1 MATAPQT
8 TAPDPT
14 AAPPD
19 VRYYV
24 GLDLGQVSDYTAISV
39 LKQSRPPL
47 ARPDDDYQ
55 PASYTIAHLDRF
67 RGVPYPEVVRR
78 VKELLG
84 RPELHP
90 VKPERVRVSGNY
102 RLVDEPAR
110 PVDMFVNAKMPGEL
124 VPLTITSGSGSRRD
138 SYAVGVLGWWVAKLE
153 LVGCVQACLQG
164 GRLKCVPALSL
175 APVLTRE
182 LQDFQ
187 VRITASANE
196 TFSARENAHDDLLLA
211 TATALWAAERPIQR
225 YFLYSLYDRAW

>member
-1 MATAPQT
+1 
-8 TAPDPT
+8 
-14 AAPPD
+14 
-19 VRYYV
+19 
-24 GLDLGQVSDYTAISV
+24 
-39 LKQSRPPL
+39 
-47 ARPDDDYQ
+47 
-55 PASYTIAHLDRF
+55 
-67 RGVPYPEVVRR
+67 
-78 VKELLG
+78 
-84 RPELHP
+84 

-102 RLVDEPAR
+102 RLVDEAGR
-110 PVDMFVNAKMPGEL
+110 PVKPELIVDATGVGRAVVDMFVNAKMPGEL

-211 TATALWAAERPIQR
+211 TATALWVGERPIQR